1 MARTMNYKKPKDT
14 KKTLKRLL
22 GYLGVHKIAV
32 AIVAI
37 LVTVSS
43 VASILG
49 TYLLK
54 PVVNRYILPGD
65 VEGLARMLFFMGVMY
80 AVGVL
85 ATYGYGQIMARTGQ
99 QVVSEIREDLFRHT
113 QGLPL
118 SYFDGH
124 THGELMSRFTNDV
137 DTISEALN
145 NSFTTLIQSFFTIA
159 GTIIC
164 IILLNFK
171 LSLIVLVF
179 MLLMFFFI
187 KYSGARGKR
196 YFNSQQKYLGEVN
209 GFIEEMVDGQKVEK
223 VFNHEEVDFK
233 EFSKRNVSFGEAQMK
248 TLGIMTHDGV
258 YTNLG
263 LLLSDQCVHTIKVA
277 AFEGTTQNQFKDRK
291 EFSGSLFQQMD
302 EVYDYIDFRNQTHS
316 TFQKLYRIDQRD
328 YPETAVREALLNL
341 LVHREYS
348 FRASTFISLYEDRL
362 EFTSIG
368 GLVSGVTLNDVLMG
382 ISVCRNMKLA
392 NVFYRL
398 ELIEAYGTGI
408 LKMKEA
414 YSETGKEPK
423 IEISDNAFKVIL
435 PNLNVHTN
443 QEKQGANKTEEYLA
457 EEAVINLA
465 KRQGTFTR
473 KDVEKE
479 LEISQTTCGRLLRR
493 MIDKMQIMQEGKGK
507 NTHYRILE

>member
-1 MARTMNYKKPKDT
+1 MIFQESETVELKSIVVDDIKKEIIAFANCEGGK
-14 KKTLKRLL
+14 L
-22 GYLGVHKIAV
+22 YIGVQ
-32 AIVAI
+32 
-37 LVTVSS
+37 
-43 VASILG
+43 
-49 TYLLK
+49 
-54 PVVNRYILPGD
+54 D
-65 VEGLARMLFFMGVMY
+65 
-80 AVGVL
+80 
-85 ATYGYGQIMARTGQ
+85 
-99 QVVSEIREDLFRHT
+99 D
-113 QGLPL
+113 
-118 SYFDGH
+118 
-124 THGELMSRFTNDV
+124 
-137 DTISEALN
+137 
-145 NSFTTLIQSFFTIA
+145 
-159 GTIIC
+159 GTIIGVEDPDGTALQ
-164 IILLNFK
+164 ISNMVRDAIKPDLTMFLHYETLNENGK
-171 LSLIVLVF
+171 QIVAVDIQPGTERPYYVAKKGLRPEGVF
-179 MLLMFFFI
+179 VRQGYSSVPATNTAIRRMI
-187 KYSGARGKR
+187 KETDGDH
-196 YFNSQQKYLGEVN
+196 F
-209 GFIEEMVDGQKVEK
+209 EEMRSLEQNLTFEAAK
-223 VFNHEEVDFK
+223 K
-233 EFSKRNVSFGEAQMK
+233 EFSKRNVLFGEAQMK

-263 LLLSDQCVHTIKVA
+263 LLLSDQCVHTIRVA

-408 LKMKEA
+408 LKMNEA
-414 YSETGKEPK
+414 YSGTGKEPK
-423 IEISDNAFKVIL
+423 IEISDNAFKIIL
-435 PNLNVHTN
+435 PNLNVN
-443 QEKQGANKTEEYLA
+443 ADQEKQTANKPEQHLA

-473 KDVEKE
+473 KDIEKE
-479 LEISQTTCGRLLRR
+479 LEISQTACGRLLRR
-493 MIDKMQIMQEGKGK
+493 MIERKQIVQEGKGK